1 MFLQWRPKHN
11 QTDQERAFA
20 VTRQGCQ
27 PGIDD
32 RQSGVIPHT
41 RPGRW
46 RWRSSQG
53 PRQAL
58 PVSASPVW
66 EGLVWEARQR
76 MATAWPPRCFAPCRR
91 CPEDAPLRPQWS
103 GGRQQSGWPRH
114 IDWDGV
120 SLLSSNN
127 IFFGNVILMFEKHHP
142 VIVGAGNPR
151 RAGGTSRK
159 HRKSPASPRTT
170 LHPSAL
176 PLGLDD
182 QFQNVGCYHLKRGI

>member
-1 MFLQWRPKHN
+1 MPTMWCSTFIPCGLHIPTMRVPHSRIEEPRMRERRSHVSAEASKQN
-11 QTDQERAFA
+11 LTDQERALA

-32 RQSGVIPHT
+32 RHSGVIPHT

-46 RWRSSQG
+46 HWRSSQG
-53 PRQAL
+53 LRQAL

-76 MATAWPPRCFAPCRR
+76 MATAWPPRCLAPCRR

-103 GGRQQSGWPRH
+103 GGRRQRGWPRH

-120 SLLSSNN
+120 SLLSS
-127 IFFGNVILMFEKHHP
+127 
-142 VIVGAGNPR
+142 
-151 RAGGTSRK
+151 
-159 HRKSPASPRTT
+159 
-170 LHPSAL
+170 
-176 PLGLDD
+176 
-182 QFQNVGCYHLKRGI
+182 